1 MCVYAYICIKIHSI
15 VYALLYNY
23 VYACVTVF
31 DHKCKCRYR
40 RTSVDIKFLGPRFI
54 GICEL
59 HYMSSKSK
67 MGVL

>member
-1 MCVYAYICIKIHSI
+1 MYKIHSI

-23 VYACVTVF
+23 VYARVSVF
-31 DHKCKCRYR
+31 GHKRKCRYI

-54 GICEL
+54 GICEF
-59 HYMSSKSK
+59 HYMSAKSK